1 MGCDCV
7 IHPDTGVCMKCAT
20 DEQLYELSSY
30 DPTDEGKVLRV
41 SKSSFMNYEYCPRQY
56 YWDKVI
62 LKDLRMPPSEAMVRG
77 TYVHQGLEDFYEV
90 WDGQHHLIPLF
101 PEDEVFE
108 TLAQLEQR
116 RLEEWGIEHFP
127 PVEAEKKRIYYN
139 EKYDIVI
146 TGMIDGVVRHED
158 GTLAILEL
166 KTGNSNESKISKT
179 RKELCFYRMVLNDMD
194 GELATRFIYVL
205 PDATDS
211 KLLQSLLSK
220 KSKTVWVGKEAG
232 ITMVEK
238 VNKRSV
244 SSFESRFEGFL
255 ERIRNH
261 EWEMNWDDWRCPQWC
276 SFNMSCEE
284 EIAGVGFDDTM

>member
-1 MGCDCV
+1 
-7 IHPDTGVCMKCAT
+7 MKCAT
-20 DEQLYELSSY
+20 DEQLSELSSY

-62 LKDLRMPPSEAMVRG
+62 LKDLRMPPSDAMVRG
-77 TYVHQGLEDFYEV
+77 TYVHQGLEDFYET

-166 KTGNSNESKISKT
+166 KTGNSNQSKISKT

-232 ITMVEK
+232 ITLVEK

-244 SSFESRFEGFL
+244 SSFESRFEAFL

-284 EIAGVGFDDTM
+284 EIAGVTFDDTM